1 MMEEFKKRGH
11 DVVYWLGY
19 EGRDSEAPP
28 GTTFHSYEDALL
40 GRPASALAS
49 LELEPP
55 GAELIKKF
63 YRLESLVLTMMNRI
77 ADDKCVDERR
87 HLYYKMLSYWLGVL
101 KKYQPEAIIFPVPPH
116 FAYDF
121 VIYELA
127 KFLNIKTLMFLDTRI
142 PGRALFLNDIWRGS
156 GDLQEKLRENAGKN
170 FQLEELSSDIKK
182 YYLMNTDKNYN
193 ALPPHIRYQKI
204 KYSLWYRIFY
214 SSKLMESIRDLSIFK
229 RGWGF
234 LRRAI
239 LKKDFLKPVLFL
251 FGGLLKDN
259 LKKEYARFQLPP
271 DFSKNF
277 VYAPLNVQPEQS
289 TSPQGD
295 MFADQILM
303 IEILASVLPKG
314 WLIYVKEHPIQWL
327 RSGVEFSSSKYRGYY
342 KKISEIK
349 NVCLV
354 PVETSSNRLIK
365 ESQAV
370 AAISG
375 AAGWEAVLRSKP
387 AMIFGYPWYLDCP
400 GLFRVSD
407 SDSCKEALK
416 KINQGF
422 LLDRQQIINYLSSLD
437 KAAIRA
443 FLTPNAGEDANLTFE
458 ESMSNITN
466 KLIEELKL

>member
-1 MMEEFKKRGH
+1 
-11 DVVYWLGY
+11 
-19 EGRDSEAPP
+19 
-28 GTTFHSYEDALL
+28 
-40 GRPASALAS
+40 
-49 LELEPP
+49 
-55 GAELIKKF
+55 
-63 YRLESLVLTMMNRI
+63 
-77 ADDKCVDERR
+77 
-87 HLYYKMLSYWLGVL
+87 
-101 KKYQPEAIIFPVPPH
+101 
-116 FAYDF
+116 
-121 VIYELA
+121 
-127 KFLNIKTLMFLDTRI
+127 
-142 PGRALFLNDIWRGS
+142 
-156 GDLQEKLRENAGKN
+156 
-170 FQLEELSSDIKK
+170 
-182 YYLMNTDKNYN
+182 
-193 ALPPHIRYQKI
+193 
-204 KYSLWYRIFY
+204 
-214 SSKLMESIRDLSIFK
+214 
-229 RGWGF
+229 
-234 LRRAI
+234 
-239 LKKDFLKPVLFL
+239 
-251 FGGLLKDN
+251 
-259 LKKEYARFQLPP
+259 
-271 DFSKNF
+271 
-277 VYAPLNVQPEQS
+277 
-289 TSPQGD
+289 